1 MNYCKD
7 LRKVVKGKIVLDEPL
22 KGHTTFRIGGP
33 AKVWVEPYDVED
45 LKNIL
50 KFVKKNK
57 ISFFVIGEGS
67 NLLVKDEGFNGIVIK
82 LSSDYFNKIKSN
94 NTCIIAGGGVKLS
107 KLIDFAKRHS
117 LGGCEFLSGI
127 PGSIGGA
134 LAMNAGT
141 RINSVINNQ
150 YQSIGDLVKEVE
162 VIDFNGNRKILKARQ
177 LKFAYRSS
185 NLLKYIILFAKLNLK
200 PRARAEIENEITD
213 YLSYRKRTQD
223 SNWRNAGCVF
233 KNPLSPSDKL
243 LSAGYLIDACGL
255 KKHRMGGAVVSSKHA
270 NFIINDKNAKARDV
284 TNLIKYIKKVVK
296 DEFDVELA
304 LELKIV

>member
-1 MNYCKD
+1 
-7 LRKVVKGKIVLDEPL
+7 
-22 KGHTTFRIGGP
+22 
-33 AKVWVEPYDVED
+33 
-45 LKNIL
+45 
-50 KFVKKNK
+50 
-57 ISFFVIGEGS
+57 
-67 NLLVKDEGFNGIVIK
+67 
-82 LSSDYFNKIKSN
+82 
-94 NTCIIAGGGVKLS
+94 
-107 KLIDFAKRHS
+107 
-117 LGGCEFLSGI
+117 
-127 PGSIGGA
+127 

-255 KKHRMGGAVVSSKHA
+255 KKHRMGGALVSSKHA